1 MVNFELDGVDK
12 AILDRA
18 MCKNANV
25 TSKHA
30 RPVSTLACEA
40 AKTAAMEFKKIA
52 GDHLRVQFIIYNGY
66 DALDRFVPTV
76 DPDSGLFPWV
86 SENIK
91 NVSDLDF
98 DLDFDLDL
106 IFYDRL

>member
-1 MVNFELDGVDK
+1 LVNFELDGVDK

-40 AKTAAMEFKKIA
+40 AKTRALEFKKIA

-91 NVSDLDF
+91 NVSAECLDC
-98 DLDFDLDL
+98 D
-106 IFYDRL
+106 